1 MNEMDDLLAQIK
13 AEYETKKPPS
23 SAKAKQ
29 DKFQQDL
36 ENQSDRELDN
46 ILSDLKTEFTKEKPQ
61 NKSKLPQSS
70 TKSNFKLQSSSTRS
84 PSTFN
89 NNLLEDLKEEYQEK
103 DREAQRRKQQELQE
117 QQRRERQK
125 KQRRRQALRQEAQKW
140 LQNLN
145 LNTDEGLWFEE
156 FSYAYDSKLEAAI
169 DYLEAIRETRRL
181 S

>member
-13 AEYETKKPPS
+13 AEYEPKKPS
-23 SAKAKQ
+23 SLAKTKQ
-29 DKFQQDL
+29 NKSQKNL
-36 ENQSDRELDN
+36 EDQSDRELDN
-46 ILSDLKTEFTKEKPQ
+46 ILSDLETEFTREKPQ
-61 NKSKLPQSS
+61 NKGKSPQNS
-70 TKSNFKLQSSSTRS
+70 TRSVVKTESFSTRS

-103 DREAQRRKQQELQE
+103 DREVQKRKQQELQE
-117 QQRRERQK
+117 QQRREQQK

-140 LQNLN
+140 LQNLD

>member
-13 AEYETKKPPS
+13 AEYEPKKPPS

-29 DKFQQDL
+29 NKFQKDL
-36 ENQSDRELDN
+36 ENQSDREMDN
-46 ILSDLKTEFTKEKPQ
+46 ILSDLKAEFTQEKPQ
-61 NKSKLPQSS
+61 NKGKSPQSS
-70 TKSNFKLQSSSTRS
+70 TKSDFKIPSSSTRS

-103 DREAQRRKQQELQE
+103 DREAQQRKQQELQE
-117 QQRRERQK
+117 QQRREQQK

-140 LQNLN
+140 LQNLD